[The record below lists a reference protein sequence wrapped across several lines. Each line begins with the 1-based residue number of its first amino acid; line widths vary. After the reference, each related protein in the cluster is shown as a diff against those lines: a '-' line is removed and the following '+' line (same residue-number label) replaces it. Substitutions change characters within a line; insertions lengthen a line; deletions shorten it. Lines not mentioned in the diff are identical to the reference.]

1 MAEYFQIPEAGT
13 KVRPGTYF
21 NVDKNGDE
29 NLFGAIDG
37 VVVAVFK
44 ATFGPVNKVTI
55 LERGDDYKSIYGDGL
70 TTDLIR
76 EVLYGGAKKVICCRL
91 GGSGGVAANITLA
104 AATGSVKITAK
115 HPGEMPFSVTI
126 RNRLTD
132 KDRKECIIYTG
143 TTEFEKV
150 YFAAG
155 DNEVASL
162 ANAFANS
169 KNFTVTLEDA
179 AKGIVTNVNQIEFTG
194 GKNPTITTADYS
206 AAFSQAEK
214 YFFNTICVDTEDA
227 TVHALLKAFLDR
239 IYEVGQFGIGVI
251 TEKDNKDLEERMNAA
266 AGFDSENIV
275 YVINPKVLINEGTL
289 DGYQT
294 AGLIAGLIA
303 ATPAKQAVT
312 HIVISRYVDIGE
324 SLTNTQIIK
333 ATLKGCLTLS
343 KSTKD
348 EVWID
353 AGINTLINLP
363 DNKDKGWKKIRRVRT
378 RYELMYRAN
387 AQTDALSG
395 KVDSDT
401 NGKAT
406 VIGKVQGIINDMI
419 KEGKLTSGTVTEHP
433 DYTADADDGF
443 FLIDVIDK
451 DSMEHIYSFFRFR
464 FSTISAS

>member
-13 KVRPGTYF
+13 KVRPGSYF
-21 NVDKNGDE
+21 NVDKNGDDDS
-29 NLFGAIDG
+29 FGAIDG

-44 ATFGPVNKVTI
+44 ATFGPVDKVTV
-55 LERGDDYKSIYGDGL
+55 LERGDDYTTIYGDGL

-91 GGSGGVAANITLA
+91 NGTGGAVASVSLT
-104 AATGSVKITAK
+104 AATGKVKITAK

-150 YFAAG
+150 YFSAG
-155 DNEVASL
+155 NNEAASL
-162 ANAFANS
+162 VSAFANS
-169 KNFTVTLEDA
+169 KNFTANLEES
-179 AKGIVTNVNQIEFTG
+179 AKGIMTNVNQAAFTG
-194 GKNPTITTADYS
+194 GKNPTVATANYS

-214 YFFNTICVDTEDA
+214 YFFNTICVDTEDTA
-227 TVHALLKAFLDR
+227 VHALLQAFLDR
-239 IYEVGQFGIGVI
+239 IYETSQFGIGVVA
-251 TEKDNKDLEERMNAA
+251 EKDNKDLDERMNAA
-266 AGFDSENIV
+266 AGFDGENIV
-275 YVINPKVLINEGTL
+275 YVLNPKVFINEGTL

-303 ATPAKQAVT
+303 ATPANQAVT
-312 HIVISRYVDIGE
+312 HMVITRYVDLVE
-324 SLTNTQIIK
+324 PLTNTQIIK
-333 ATLKGCLTLS
+333 AELKGCLVLS
-343 KSTKD
+343 KSTED

-378 RYELMYRAN
+378 RYELLYRAN
-387 AQTDALSG
+387 AQSDALVG
-395 KVDSDT
+395 KVDPDK

-406 VIGKVQGIINDMI
+406 IIGKIQGIINAMI
-419 KEGKLTSGTVTEHP
+419 KEKKLTAGTVTESTT
-433 DYTADADDGF
+433 YIADANNCYFDLD
-443 FLIDVIDK
+443 IIDK
-451 DSMEHIYSFFRFR
+451 DSAEHIYSFYKFR
-464 FSTISAS
+464 FSTNAE

>member
-1 MAEYFQIPEAGT
+1 MAEYFQIPEVGT
-13 KVRPGTYF
+13 KVRPGSYF
-21 NVDKNGDE
+21 NVDKNGDDDS
-29 NLFGAIDG
+29 FGAIDG

-44 ATFGPVNKVTI
+44 ATFGPVDKVTV
-55 LERGDDYKSIYGDGL
+55 LERGDDYTTIYGDGL

-91 GGSGGVAANITLA
+91 NGTGGAVASVSLT
-104 AATGSVKITAK
+104 AATGKVKITAK

-150 YFAAG
+150 YFSAG
-155 DNEVASL
+155 DNEAASL
-162 ANAFANS
+162 VSAFANS
-169 KNFTVTLEDA
+169 KNFTANLEES
-179 AKGIVTNVNQIEFTG
+179 AKGIMTNVNQIAFTG
-194 GKNPTITTADYS
+194 GKNPTVATANYS

-214 YFFNTICVDTEDA
+214 YFFNTICVDTEDTA
-227 TVHALLKAFLDR
+227 VHALLQAFLDR
-239 IYEVGQFGIGVI
+239 IYETSQFGIGVVA
-251 TEKDNKDLEERMNAA
+251 EKDNKDLGERMNAA
-266 AGFDSENIV
+266 AGFDGENIV
-275 YVINPKVLINEGTL
+275 YVLNPKVFINEGTL

-303 ATPAKQAVT
+303 ATPTNQAVT
-312 HIVISRYVDIGE
+312 HMVITRYVDLAE
-324 SLTNTQIIK
+324 PLTNTQIIK
-333 ATLKGCLTLS
+333 AELKGCLVLS
-343 KSTKD
+343 KSTED

-387 AQTDALSG
+387 AQSDALVG
-395 KVDSDT
+395 KVDPDK

-406 VIGKVQGIINDMI
+406 IIGKIQGIINAMI
-419 KEGKLTSGTVTEHP
+419 KEKKLTAGTVTESTT
-433 DYTADADDGF
+433 YIADADNCYFDF
-443 FLIDVIDK
+443 DIIDK
-451 DSMEHIYSFFRFR
+451 DSAEHIYLFYKFR
-464 FSTISAS
+464 FSTNAE